1 MASGDVVDEPGEDV
15 VATARK
21 ERAEKRGFFARIAL
35 FLRQVIS
42 ELKKVV
48 TPTRKEMV
56 SYTLV
61 VLVFVV
67 IMMALVS
74 GFDFGFG
81 WLVAAVFGDIN
92 NYRF

>member
-1 MASGDVVDEPGEDV
+1 MASTDVADEPGEDV

-21 ERAEKRGFFARIAL
+21 NRAESKGLFARMAL
-35 FLRQVIS
+35 FFRQVIS

-48 TPTRKEMV
+48 TPTRKELI

-61 VLVFVV
+61 VLAFVV
-67 IMMALVS
+67 IMMAIIS

-81 WLVAAVFGDIN
+81 WLVAFVFGDISN
-92 NYRF
+92 FQF